1 MPATDVYRRA
11 ILAGSVPTALAL
23 AGCLGTDPSAGN
35 ERTPACRR
43 VTPHAVTTV
52 RATPTDRQ
60 RQYLFPITF
69 AEQPAAIRDVLR
81 TAVED
86 GEYTVCLQATVPQSV
101 ERAMVTLAERIRD
114 TLHSQAEAYP
124 GDPPDWV
131 ARTAYLAYDDALYG
145 LGYRESD
152 VVVSTIAGISTMSPS
167 PVTGTDTTDGR
178 DAANTD

>member
-1 MPATDVYRRA
+1 MYRREV
-11 ILAGSVPTALAL
+11 LAGSLPTALAL
-23 AGCLGTDPSAGN
+23 AGCLGSDSPGEN
-35 ERTPACRR
+35 GRTPACRR
-43 VTPHAVTTV
+43 VTPHAVTAA

-60 RQYLFPITF
+60 RRHLAPITF
-69 AEQPAAIRDVLR
+69 SEQPAAIRDVLR

-101 ERAMVTLAERIRD
+101 ERAMVTLEERIRD

-167 PVTGTDTTDGR
+167 PATGTGTTDGR
-178 DAANTD
+178 AAANMD